1 MKNIHGKRFKMLDI
15 VFVNET
21 EYDTTG
27 YDTLITEVFN
37 EAMKVEQIDK
47 YYEVSVVFV
56 SKEKIQEINRTY
68 RGIDRVTDV
77 ISFALFDNE
86 DDIVFEDEEEEITTL
101 GDIFICLDVMKEQAK
116 EYGHSEKREL
126 AFLAVHGLLHLL
138 GYDHDTNEKER
149 EMFAKQELILNN
161 LGITRG

>member
-1 MKNIHGKRFKMLDI
+1 MLDI

-126 AFLAVHGLLHLL
+126 AFLTVHGLLHLL